1 MFRIVLHACC
11 IFALISGDLEL
22 LTSNLEEA
30 DLIMTNHSTQRS
42 SRSFKISRDH
52 STTRSS
58 RGHHHFT
65 SPLDP
70 EVECPHLHH
79 QTITRSLHS
88 TMRSS
93 VFISLF
99 WHHSITSLD
108 PQAEWLHPITRPLLD
123 LITLPGC
130 RVSPSP
136 PLDCIL
142 DDKLQSLLHSALN
155 QTLEHTEEKKAP
167 AIHSTSHST
176 TWVEYSS

>member
-22 LTSNLEEA
+22 LTSYLEEA

-52 STTRSS
+52 STPRSS
-58 RGHHHFT
+58 RRHHNFT
-65 SPLDP
+65 SPLDH
-70 EVECPHLHH
+70 EVERLHLHH
-79 QTITRSLHS
+79 LTITRSHHS
-88 TMRSS
+88 TPRSS
-93 VFISLF
+93 VFTFI
-99 WHHSITSLD
+99 
-108 PQAEWLHPITRPLLD
+108 ARPLLD
-123 LITLPGC
+123 LTTLPGS

-155 QTLEHTEEKKAP
+155 
-167 AIHSTSHST
+167 
-176 TWVEYSS
+176 